1 MTLEKITTYYIG
13 NDKQYT
19 PNEAAKILKIDSS
32 LVRRYCRQGR
42 LGTLYGKVWLIT
54 EADLERFKQQPR
66 KVGNPDFGPGYSKK

>member
-19 PNEAAKILKIDSS
+19 PIEAAKILNIDSS

-42 LGTLYGKVWLIT
+42 LGTQHGKVWLIT
-54 EADLERFKQQPR
+54 ESELELFKQQPR
-66 KVGNPDFGPGYSKK
+66 KVGNPDFGPNFKK